1 MNAQGSP
8 PAGAPSEPLTPVDL
22 LLPGAWRTS
31 RKGRHAGADEGGRAA
46 TVTTTPVV
54 PRVVRP
60 PSTLPL
66 PLGDL
71 FEPDAAQP
79 AVVEARVVEP
89 AVVEARVVEHAVVE
103 QPVEAPAADAPVA
116 ADDTPAFWER
126 EVRIPIIREPSPVL
140 GDVPVAAAAVVPEA
154 PVETPVE
161 SPVEPP
167 AATAAEAPV
176 AAPDETPAVTSPEQP
191 WAVVP
196 PRPPVEELFVLGSGE
211 PPAARRVLARTAF
224 VFAGA
229 VVAVGAAVPFLLG
242 GLPGGDATVSLAET
256 TASPSAAVESAA
268 RDSVVTTYVPTVS
281 GSVPVATPTAKPAER
296 QAAEPTASTTTRR
309 TTRPA
314 ATTSRTPSRSSA
326 PAPTRTRPRGPS
338 QPAPRPGQVNV
349 DPAAYVGRPLDQVRR
364 DLEALGLRVV
374 DGPAF
379 GTGRPRGEVVG
390 VRPGGWLDAGS
401 TVRVSFAW

>member
-1 MNAQGSP
+1 MNAQGSTP
-8 PAGAPSEPLTPVDL
+8 PGAPPSDPLTPVDL

-31 RKGRHAGADEGGRAA
+31 RKGRHAGSDEAGRAA
-46 TVTTTPVV
+46 TLTTTPVV

-71 FEPDAAQP
+71 FEPDAARP
-79 AVVEARVVEP
+79 AVVEEP
-89 AVVEARVVEHAVVE
+89 VVEAPDADEPDAGG
-103 QPVEAPAADAPVA
+103 PV
-116 ADDTPAFWER
+116 ADDTLAFWER

-140 GDVPVAAAAVVPEA
+140 GDVPVVAAAVTPVVPAAPPAAPTAPAGPPEEPPVPEA
-154 PVETPVE
+154 VE
-161 SPVEPP
+161 
-167 AATAAEAPV
+167 
-176 AAPDETPAVTSPEQP
+176 PEQP
-191 WAVVP
+191 WAVAP
-196 PRPPVEELFVLGSGE
+196 PRPPVEELFVIGGGE

-281 GSVPVATPTAKPAER
+281 GSVPVGTPTANAAER
-296 QAAEPTASTTTRR
+296 QTAEPTASTTTRR

-314 ATTSRTPSRSSA
+314 ATPSRTTSRPKPPA
-326 PAPTRTRPRGPS
+326 APTRTRPSGPS
-338 QPAPRPGQVNV
+338 QPGPRPGQVYV
-349 DPAAYVGRPLDQVRR
+349 DAAAYVGRPLDRVRR
-364 DLEALGLRVV
+364 DLEALGLRVQ
-374 DGPAF
+374 DAPAF
-379 GTGRPRGEVVG
+379 GTGKPRGEVVG
-390 VRPGGWLDAGS
+390 LRPGGWVDAGS
-401 TVRVSFAW
+401 TVRVFFAW